1 MSDDPIPGLDSPPPA
16 SPFRMDITPIRT
28 NQVNL
33 FFSPAN
39 EDDEQPPT
47 GRAQSPQAYTRR
59 TQATPQVYTRKAR
72 AIVEDDDDEEDEEPA
87 PASKRPRSDR
97 RPPNAAARL
106 AATRR
111 PADAQTSALSLF
123 DDEPPPGATQGQMET
138 FDPLL
143 GPVGMMNGRSGEG
156 DEDGETSGKRKR
168 VIPKLDAER
177 YVYVTFAATRDL
189 TRYPVAC

>member
-28 NQVNL
+28 NHVNL

-47 GRAQSPQAYTRR
+47 RRSAEPPQVYTRR
-59 TQATPQVYTRKAR
+59 SAESPQVYTRKAR

-87 PASKRPRSDR
+87 PPSKRQRNDR
-97 RPPNAAARL
+97 APPNAAARL
-106 AATRR
+106 AASRR
-111 PADAQTSALSLF
+111 PADGQTSALSLF
-123 DDEPPPGATQGQMET
+123 DDDDIRPGATQGQMET

-156 DEDGETSGKRKR
+156 DEDSETTGKRKR
-168 VIPKLDAER
+168 VIPKFNAER
-177 YVYVTFAATRDL
+177 
-189 TRYPVAC
+189 

>member
-1 MSDDPIPGLDSPPPA
+1 MSDEAIPGLGSPPPA

-47 GRAQSPQAYTRR
+47 RRSAETPQVYTRR
-59 TQATPQVYTRKAR
+59 SEESPQVYTRKAR
-72 AIVEDDDDEEDEEPA
+72 TIVEDDDDEEDDDEPA
-87 PASKRPRSDR
+87 PPSKRPRNDLA
-97 RPPNAAARL
+97 PPNAAARL
-106 AATRR
+106 AASRR

-123 DDEPPPGATQGQMET
+123 DDDDVRLGATQGQLET

-156 DEDGETSGKRKR
+156 DEDGETTGKRKR
-168 VIPKLDAER
+168 ALPKFDAER
-177 YVYVTFAATRDL
+177 
-189 TRYPVAC
+189 